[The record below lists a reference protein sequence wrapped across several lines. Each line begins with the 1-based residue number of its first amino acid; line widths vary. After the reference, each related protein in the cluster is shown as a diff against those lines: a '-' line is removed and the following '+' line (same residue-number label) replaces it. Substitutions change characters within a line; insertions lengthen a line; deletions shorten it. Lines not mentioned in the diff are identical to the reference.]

1 MYFDPSSQQTE
12 QSPFTRDQVECVLDK
27 VRPGIE
33 RHGGRLELVCIEGC
47 NVHVALHGAC
57 VGCPS
62 STMTLRLAVE
72 RQLREELAGF
82 GDLIADEPNTPA
94 REPRWWQKLLS

>member
-1 MYFDPSSQQTE
+1 MQTDPTQQSMTP
-12 QSPFTRDQVECVLDK
+12 SPFTRDEVEAALDK

-33 RHGGRLELVCIEGC
+33 RHGGRLELVCVDGC
-47 NVHVALHGAC
+47 NVRVALHGAC

-62 STMTLRLAVE
+62 STMTLKFAIE

-82 GDLIADEPNTPA
+82 GELFAEAPGAAPSG
-94 REPRWWQKLLS
+94 EKPWWRKFL

>member
-1 MYFDPSSQQTE
+1 MQTDPTQQSTTP
-12 QSPFTRDQVECVLDK
+12 SPFTRDEVEAALDK

-33 RHGGRLELVCIEGC
+33 RHGGRLELVCVDGC
-47 NVHVALHGAC
+47 NVRVALHGAC

-62 STMTLRLAVE
+62 STMTLKFAIE

-82 GDLIADEPNTPA
+82 GELIAEAPRPA
-94 REPRWWQKLLS
+94 HSSEKRWWQRFL